1 MDRLLTAIG
10 RLLIVLFWLIS
21 IWMIVAGAYSVYGHT
36 IGLEKYDV
44 AFETIGSSIG
54 VIGFGFVLGIGMHL
68 LMKWIWIKK

>member
-1 MDRLLTAIG
+1 
-10 RLLIVLFWLIS
+10 
-21 IWMIVAGAYSVYGHT
+21 MIAAGAYSVYGHT

>member
-21 IWMIVAGAYSVYGHT
+21 IWMIAAGAYSVYGHT

-44 AFETIGSSIG
+44 ACNAQWALPTRK
-54 VIGFGFVLGIGMHL
+54 MDT
-68 LMKWIWIKK
+68 